1 MVHSSSLPAS
11 YFEHKY
17 KDDIDPWR
25 FRTSD
30 YEREKYDATIGA
42 LAKKRYRHG
51 LEVGCSIGVLTAML
65 SARCE
70 QLLAID
76 ASPTAIAEAKRNA
89 PSRVEFRVATVPG
102 DFPDGIFDLIVL
114 SEVMYYFSA
123 NDLNSIAELCV
134 SKLSSEGEIILCH
147 WLGETDYPLTGH
159 QASDLFAA
167 AVATRLPSRKILH
180 DAIYR
185 LERLSA
191 RASDASDAG

>member
-1 MVHSSSLPAS
+1 MVRSSSLPAS
-11 YFEHKY
+11 YFESKY
-17 KDDIDPWR
+17 RDDIDPWQ

-30 YEREKYDATIGA
+30 YERSKYDATIGA
-42 LAKKRYRHG
+42 LTKARYRHG

-65 SARCE
+65 SQRCE

-76 ASPTAIAEAKRNA
+76 ASPTAIAEARRNG
-89 PSRVEFRVATVPG
+89 PSRVDFRVAAIPD
-102 DFPDGIFDLIVL
+102 DFPEGSFDLIML

-123 NDLNSIAELCV
+123 DDLYRSAELC
-134 SKLSSEGEIILCH
+134 LSRLAPESEIILCH
-147 WLGETDYPLTGH
+147 WLGPTDYPLTGH

-167 AVATRLPSRKILH
+167 AVAARLPSRTILH

-191 RASDASDAG
+191 EASDASGAG

>member
-30 YEREKYDATIGA
+30 YERGKYDATIGA

-76 ASPTAIAEAKRNA
+76 ASPTAIAEARRSA
-89 PSRVEFRVATVPG
+89 LSRVEFRVAAVPG